1 MNMAEQPNY
10 LTAEGLRELE
20 ARLEYLRKVRRQ
32 EVADRLRQAME
43 EGGELV
49 ENAEYEDA
57 KNEQAFVEGEVMRLE
72 ALLSNVEII
81 ESNGPKDVVGLG
93 DHVSVREKGSKDL
106 EVFHLVGAAEANP
119 AEGRISH
126 KSPLG
131 RALIGCKVGDKVTV
145 KAPDGDIVFEVKA
158 IE

>member
-1 MNMAEQPNY
+1 MSDQPNY
-10 LTAEGLRELE
+10 LTQEGLRELE

-32 EVADRLRQAME
+32 EVAEHLRLAME

-72 ALLSNVEII
+72 SLLSNVEII
-81 ESNGPKDVVGLG
+81 DSTGPKDVVGLG
-93 DHVSVREKGSKDL
+93 DRVSVKEKGSKEL
-106 EVFHLVGAAEANP
+106 EGFYMVGAAEANP

-131 RALIGCKVGDKVTV
+131 RALMGKKVGDKVTV
-145 KAPDGDIVFEVKA
+145 KAPDGDIVFEIKA

>member
-1 MNMAEQPNY
+1 MAEQPNY

-32 EVADRLRQAME
+32 EVAERLRQAME

-57 KNEQAFVEGEVMRLE
+57 KNEQAFVEGEIMRLE

-93 DHVSVREKGSKDL
+93 DRVSVREKGSKEL
-106 EVFHLVGAAEANP
+106 EVFYLVGAAEANP

-131 RALIGCKVGDKVTV
+131 RALMGRKVGDKVTV
-145 KAPDGDIVFEVKA
+145 KAPDGDIVFEIKA

>member
-1 MNMAEQPNY
+1 MAEQPNY

-20 ARLEYLRKVRRQ
+20 TRLEYLRKVRRQ

-57 KNEQAFVEGEVMRLE
+57 KNEQAFVEGEIMRLE

-93 DHVSVREKGSKDL
+93 DRVSVREKGSRNL

-131 RALIGCKVGDKVTV
+131 RALVGRKVGDKVTV
-145 KAPDGDIVFEVKA
+145 KAPDGDIVFEIKA

>member
-1 MNMAEQPNY
+1 MAEQPNY

-32 EVADRLRQAME
+32 EVAERLRQAME

-81 ESNGPKDVVGLG
+81 ESNGPKDVIGLG
-93 DHVSVREKGSKDL
+93 DRVSVREKGSKDL
-106 EVFHLVGAAEANP
+106 EVFYLVGAAEANP

-131 RALIGCKVGDKVTV
+131 RALIGRKVGDKVTV
-145 KAPDGDIVFEVKA
+145 KAPDGDIVFEIKA